1 MDRYGITVPFDD
13 VPLAEHV
20 SWYRRLDELGYTDV
34 WTGEANS
41 ADGFTPLAMAAVA
54 SDRLQLGT
62 AVVPVYTRGPGLLA
76 MQAATMAEVAPGR
89 FALGIGSSS
98 DVIVE
103 RWNATPFT
111 EPYKRVRDTVRFLR
125 AALTG
130 EKVDAEYETF
140 TVRGFRLGRRLEQPP
155 PIYVAAL
162 RPGMLRLA
170 GREADGAILNWL
182 SAEDVS
188 KVVPEV
194 GPDKAIVARIFVCPT
209 EDADR
214 ARYVGRIGIAAYLN
228 VAVYAAFHQWLGRGP
243 QLEAMWSSWRA
254 GDRKAALAA
263 IPDDVVD
270 ALVVHGSPGGVSRPC
285 AALCRQRGHRF
296 RSWPCSPGETTS
308 PKWWRTSRPA
318 RPERPRSPG
327 HRKPR
332 PAHLQVRRAAS
343 AASMRGSSKMK
354 PLVVN
359 LAGTTRWPASTIS
372 EAKSGPSATR
382 SAKPGTARIDGRC
395 SA

>member
-1 MDRYGITVPFDD
+1 VDRYGITVPFDD
-13 VPLAEHV
+13 VSLADHAG
-20 SWYRRLDELGYTDV
+20 WYERLDELGYTDV

-41 ADGFTPLAMAAVA
+41 ADGFTPLALAAVA
-54 SDRLQLGT
+54 SDRLRLGT

-76 MQAATMAEVAPGR
+76 MQAATMAELAPGR

-103 RWNATPFT
+103 RWNATPFV

-125 AALTG
+125 QALTG

-182 SAEDVS
+182 SADDVS

-194 GPDKAIVARIFVCPT
+194 GAGKAVVARIFVCPT

-214 ARYVGRIGIAAYLN
+214 ARFVGRVGIAAYLN
-228 VAVYAAFHQWLGRGP
+228 VAVYAAFHEWLGRGP
-243 QLEAMWSSWRA
+243 LLEAMWTAWRA

-263 IPDDVVD
+263 IPDEVVD
-270 ALVVHGSPGGVSRPC
+270 ALVVHGSAPECRAHVQRYVDNGVTVPVLAVLPGGDD
-285 AALCRQRGHRF
+285 LG
-296 RSWPCSPGETTS
+296 
-308 PKWWRTSRPA
+308 K
-318 RPERPRSPG
+318 
-327 HRKPR
+327 
-332 PAHLQVRRAAS
+332 
-343 AASMRGSSKMK
+343 
-354 PLVVN
+354 VVEN
-359 LAGTTRWPASTIS
+359 LAPV
-372 EAKSGPSATR
+372 SG
-382 SAKPGTARIDGRC
+382 
-395 SA
+395 

>member
-1 MDRYGITVPFDD
+1 MNRYGITVPFDD

-20 SWYRRLDELGYTDV
+20 GWYRRLDELGYSDV
-34 WTGEANS
+34 WTGEANG
-41 ADGFTPLAMAAVA
+41 ADGFTPLALAAHA

-76 MQAATMAEVAPGR
+76 MQAATFAELAPGR
-89 FALGIGSSS
+89 FALGVGSSS

-103 RWNATPFT
+103 RWNATPFV
-111 EPYKRVRDTVRFLR
+111 EPYRRVHDTVRFLR
-125 AALTG
+125 QALTG

-194 GPDKAIVARIFVCPT
+194 GPGKAIVARIFVCPT

-214 ARYVGRIGIAAYLN
+214 ARFVGRIGIAVICN
-228 VAVYAAFHQWLGRGP
+228 VAVYAAFHEWLGRGP
-243 QLEAMWSSWRA
+243 LLEAMWRRGGPGIARPPW
-254 GDRKAALAA
+254 
-263 IPDDVVD
+263 PP
-270 ALVVHGSPGGVSRPC
+270 SPTRWWT
-285 AALCRQRGHRF
+285 
-296 RSWPCSPGETTS
+296 RSWCTALRPSVVRMCSATSTTAS
-308 PKWWRTSRPA
+308 PSPSSALLAGGTISPSQWRTSP
-318 RPERPRSPG
+318 
-327 HRKPR
+327 
-332 PAHLQVRRAAS
+332 
-343 AASMRGSSKMK
+343 
-354 PLVVN
+354 
-359 LAGTTRWPASTIS
+359 
-372 EAKSGPSATR
+372 PSA
-382 SAKPGTARIDGRC
+382 S
-395 SA
+395 